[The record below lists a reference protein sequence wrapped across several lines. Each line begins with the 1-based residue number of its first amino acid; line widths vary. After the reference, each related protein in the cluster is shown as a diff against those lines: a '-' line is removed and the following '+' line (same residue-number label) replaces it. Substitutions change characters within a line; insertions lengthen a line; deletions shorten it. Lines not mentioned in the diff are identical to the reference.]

1 MPALYREKLVKKT
14 VLINQPLSAAIAGLG
29 HTDMLAVA
37 DAGLP
42 IPAGPVRIDLAVSQG
57 IPPFLDVLRAV
68 LSEMQVQ
75 KAIIASEME
84 AASPALHRALLEALD
99 GVPVETVS
107 HETFKTLTRDAQ
119 AVARTGEFS
128 PFANVLLVAGV
139 VF

>member
-1 MPALYREKLVKKT
+1 MKKT
-14 VLINQPLSAAIAGLG
+14 LLLNQPLSAVIAGLG
-29 HTDMLAVA
+29 HTDTLAVA

-42 IPAGPVRIDLAVSQG
+42 IPEGPARIDLAVSQG
-57 IPPFLDVLRAV
+57 VPAFVDVLRGV
-68 LSEMQVQ
+68 LSEMQVE

-84 AASPALHRALLEALD
+84 GASPALHRALLEALA

-107 HETFKTLTRDAQ
+107 HEALKALTRDAK

-128 PFANVLLVAGV
+128 PYANVLLVAGV